1 VEAGKRLHNNA
12 MNLMAAAT
20 RRPQVMAQL
29 DALKRGCSMSTS
41 NPLIERLTGK
51 WHLLDSA
58 ADELQIPQHRM
69 DLVFDAT
76 GSCLKGAILSR
87 IDAKEFPL
95 AVIEFEGATLR
106 LQMEAPN
113 GKSQADMPWLVM
125 TLAKDKFEGYWLN
138 SATKATGPKLKLIR
152 AHL

>member
-1 VEAGKRLHNNA
+1 
-12 MNLMAAAT
+12 
-20 RRPQVMAQL
+20 
-29 DALKRGCSMSTS
+29 MSTS
-41 NPLIERLTGK
+41 KPLMDRLTGK
-51 WHLLDSA
+51 WHLLDFA

-69 DLVFDAT
+69 DLAFDAT

-87 IDAKEFPL
+87 IDAKEIPL

-106 LQMEAPN
+106 LHMEAPN

-138 SATKATGPKLKLIR
+138 SANKATGPKLKLIR
-152 AHL
+152 ANP